1 MSRIVVAVAQHAVSR
16 PESWAAFGQ
25 GLAQSVQDAASRG
38 AKLLVFPEY
47 ASMVLAAVFDE
58 ATRGDL
64 PAQVRAMQA
73 LREPYVALHRQLAT
87 THGVHLL
94 AGSFP
99 WRLDDGRIVNRAGLF
114 APSGASGF
122 QDKQIMTRF
131 EREHWGIAPGEPLKV
146 FRTALGCIGVAI
158 CYDSEFPLL
167 VRAQVE
173 AGAEMLL
180 VPSCTDALAGYH
192 RVKVAARARALES
205 QCPVLLAALVGDAA
219 WSPAIDV
226 NVGAAAVYGPP
237 DRGFPD
243 NGVIA
248 QGVLGETGWVYADLD
263 PEATREVRR
272 NGQVLNL
279 EHWNEQYSGQHSAA
293 RVVVETL

>member
-1 MSRIVVAVAQHAVSR
+1 MKRVRVAVAQHAVSR
-16 PESWAAFGQ
+16 PTTWDAFEQ
-25 GLAQSVQDAASRG
+25 ALTQSVQAAAGRG
-38 AKLLVFPEY
+38 AELLVFPEY
-47 ASMVLAAVFDE
+47 AAMVLAALFD
-58 ATRGDL
+58 ATTQADL
-64 PAQVRAMQA
+64 SAQLRALQD
-73 LREPYVALHRQLAT
+73 LRERYRDLHRRLAID
-87 THGVHLL
+87 HQVVLL

-99 WRLDDGRIVNRAGLF
+99 LQVEDGRFVNRAWLF
-114 APSGASGF
+114 TPSGGCGY

-131 EREHWGIAPGEPLKV
+131 EREHWGIAPGEPHKV
-146 FRTALGCIGVAI
+146 FRTSLGCIGIAI

-192 RVKVAARARALES
+192 RVRVAAQARALES
-205 QCPVLLAALVGDAA
+205 QCPVLLAPLVGDAP

-226 NVGAAAVYGPP
+226 NLGAAGVYGPP

-243 NGVIA
+243 DGVIA
-248 QGVLGETGWVYADLD
+248 QGALGDAGWVYADLD
-263 PEATREVRR
+263 PAATREVRR

-279 EHWNEQYSGQHSAA
+279 DHWPEQHAAA
-293 RVVVETL
+293 RVVVESI